1 MLQRDPP
8 RADARQWVRVECGTD
23 VLRTRRAVGSCDP
36 MHHDSMASGP
46 DNTST
51 PAGLARRIA
60 GLATVWLAVAALGG
74 CANQAV
80 TRSGYLAAYDRLQ
93 PESADSKN
101 LVERPS
107 AGALSGFDTVF
118 VDPVEVRLSTTED
131 DAAMQ
136 EVAALATV
144 ALREEIG
151 LQWSLADSPADARTL
166 RVRAALTAVKTANPA
181 LNVVLFIILPV
192 PLDNGGLSAE
202 AEFLGGDPQE
212 HVGAIVWAGQ
222 GLWNPTG
229 YFSAYGHPRQL
240 TRDFAKSV
248 AAALKRS
255 Q

>member
-1 MLQRDPP
+1 M
-8 RADARQWVRVECGTD
+8 
-23 VLRTRRAVGSCDP
+23 RR
-36 MHHDSMASGP
+36 
-46 DNTST
+46 
-51 PAGLARRIA
+51 LAR
-60 GLATVWLAVAALGG
+60 GVLFTLAAAALAG

-80 TRSGYLAAYDRLQ
+80 TRSGYLASYDRMQ
-93 PESADSKN
+93 PESAESKN

-107 AGALSGFDTVF
+107 KETLSSFDAVY
-118 VDPVEVRLSTTED
+118 VEPVEVRLATADD
-131 DAAMQ
+131 DAAAMK

-151 LQWSLADSPADARTL
+151 GEWTLADSPIGAHTL

-202 AEFLGGDPQE
+202 AEFLGGDTQE
-212 HVGAIVWAGQ
+212 HVGAVVWAGK

>member
-1 MLQRDPP
+1 M
-8 RADARQWVRVECGTD
+8 
-23 VLRTRRAVGSCDP
+23 VL
-36 MHHDSMASGP
+36 
-46 DNTST
+46 
-51 PAGLARRIA
+51 L
-60 GLATVWLAVAALGG
+60 WLAVAVLGG
-74 CANQAV
+74 CASQAV
-80 TRSGYLAAYDRLQ
+80 TRSGYLATYDRLL

-107 AGALSGFDTVF
+107 TELLGAFDAVY
-118 VDPVEVRLSTTED
+118 VEPVEVRLSTAED

-151 LQWSLADSPADARTL
+151 AEWSLADSPTGARTL

-202 AEFLGGDPQE
+202 AEFLGGDPKE
-212 HVGAIVWAGQ
+212 RVGAIVWAGQ

-248 AAALKRS
+248 AAALKRDRALVPNGAAAAGS
-255 Q
+255 

>member
-1 MLQRDPP
+1 MTVDHLRHDDTMAHTYHEASA
-8 RADARQWVRVECGTD
+8 RAAWTRSVAAM
-23 VLRTRRAVGSCDP
+23 VLVS
-36 MHHDSMASGP
+36 
-46 DNTST
+46 
-51 PAGLARRIA
+51 
-60 GLATVWLAVAALGG
+60 LAVVALGG

-80 TRSGYLAAYDRLQ
+80 TRSGYLASYDRLL
-93 PESADSKN
+93 PESVDTKN

-107 AGALSGFDTVF
+107 SEALRGFDAVY
-118 VDPVEVRLSTTED
+118 VEPVEVRLSTAVD
-131 DAAMQ
+131 DAAME
-136 EVAALATV
+136 EVATLATV

-151 LQWSLADSPADARTL
+151 AEWTLADTPAGARTL

-202 AEFLGGDPQE
+202 AEFLGGDPAE
-212 HVGAIVWAGQ
+212 RVGAIVWAGK

-248 AAALKRS
+248 AATLKRG

>member
-1 MLQRDPP
+1 MTRTLD
-8 RADARQWVRVECGTD
+8 DASNF
-23 VLRTRRAVGSCDP
+23 A
-36 MHHDSMASGP
+36 
-46 DNTST
+46 
-51 PAGLARRIA
+51 PAARRLTA
-60 GLATVWLAVAALGG
+60 HLVAWLAIAALAG
-74 CANQAV
+74 CASQAV
-80 TRSGYLAAYDRLQ
+80 TRSGYLASYDRLQ

-107 AGALSGFDTVF
+107 TESLRRFDAVY
-118 VDPVEVRLSTTED
+118 VEPVEVRLSTTDD
-131 DAAMQ
+131 DAAMK
-136 EVAALATV
+136 EVAGLATV

-151 LQWSLADSPADARTL
+151 AEWTLADSPAGAKTL

-202 AEFLGGDPQE
+202 AEFLGGDPAE
-212 HVGAIVWAGQ
+212 PVGAIAWAGK

>member
-1 MLQRDPP
+1 MPHIP
-8 RADARQWVRVECGTD
+8 RRFE
-23 VLRTRRAVGSCDP
+23 LR
-36 MHHDSMASGP
+36 SG
-46 DNTST
+46 
-51 PAGLARRIA
+51 ARRFTA
-60 GLATVWLAVAALGG
+60 HLVAWLAVAALAG
-74 CANQAV
+74 CADQAV
-80 TRSGYLAAYDRLQ
+80 TRSGYLATYDRLT
-93 PESADSKN
+93 PESTDSKN

-107 AGALSGFDTVF
+107 TELLRGFESVY
-118 VDPVEVRLSTTED
+118 VEPVEVRISTTED
-131 DAAMQ
+131 EAAMK

-151 LQWSLADSPADARTL
+151 AEWPLAVDATGAHTL
-166 RVRAALTAVKTANPA
+166 RVRAALTAVKAANPA

-202 AEFLGGDPQE
+202 AKFVGGDPGEQ
-212 HVGAIVWAGQ
+212 VGAIVWAGK